1 MVDQYFMLLMIILL
15 PPIEGMALYATDITK
30 MQMTMNI
37 SILIG
42 DGMGIITMVILHCL
56 I

>member
-1 MVDQYFMLLMIILL
+1 MLLMIILL
-15 PPIEGMALYATDITK
+15 LLTEGMVLCATDITK
-30 MQMTMNI
+30 MQMTMTI

-42 DGMGIITMVILHCL
+42 DGMGNITVAILHCH